1 MYELL
6 FGMLLIYESIH
17 REIGKKRCLERKFIF
32 LVITEMHCE
41 TDNDFFVQKKTIDK
55 ITCRPQINVLHLR
68 QKYTLSL
75 TYHAHKLKL

>member
-17 REIGKKRCLERKFIF
+17 REIGKKRCLERKFMF

-41 TDNDFFVQKKTIDK
+41 TDNDFFVQKKQLIK
-55 ITCRPQINVLHLR
+55 
-68 QKYTLSL
+68 SL
-75 TYHAHKLKL
+75 VGPR